1 MNKVKSFE
9 LLSSIPFFS
18 GLSPEQLDE
27 VGRIAFEKHFN
38 KGEIIFSDGEEG
50 NGSYLIIE
58 GTVKVFKL
66 SLHGKEHILHFFSS
80 GWIFGEIAVFAGKD
94 FPANAEAITKTR
106 VLFFPISDFLGVIEK
121 SQVLALKMLADLCQK
136 YRVLS
141 AQIENLSFKEIS
153 ARLSEYLLS
162 QSQEQCLNTHID
174 LKISKSQLA
183 CMLGTVPETLSR
195 IFTKLSNH
203 CLIRVEG
210 RKIFLL
216 DKLRLA
222 ELAEIGKMSFGCAAD
237 RK

>member
-1 MNKVKSFE
+1 
-9 LLSSIPFFS
+9 
-18 GLSPEQLDE
+18 
-27 VGRIAFEKHFN
+27 
-38 KGEIIFSDGEEG
+38 
-50 NGSYLIIE
+50 
-58 GTVKVFKL
+58 
-66 SLHGKEHILHFFSS
+66 
-80 GWIFGEIAVFAGKD
+80 
-94 FPANAEAITKTR
+94 
-106 VLFFPISDFLGVIEK
+106 
-121 SQVLALKMLADLCQK
+121 MLADLCQK

-141 AQIENLSFKEIS
+141 AQIVNLSFKEIS

-216 DKLRLA
+216 DKFRLA
-222 ELAEIGKMSFGCAAD
+222 ELAETGKISCGCAAD
-237 RK
+237 RKR